1 MRPILRPGM
10 VETLSFEVPREKTVP
25 FLYPEAPEFQAIP
38 EVFATGY
45 MVGLMEWCCVR
56 SLAPALEAGEGS
68 LGTAINVNHAAAT
81 PPGSHVTV
89 TATIEQVDGR
99 SITWRVVA
107 RDEID
112 VIGEG
117 TIGRTMVRWERFNQK
132 VAEKAEA
139 IAALRRDA
147 ATNEESA

>member
-1 MRPILRPGM
+1 MRSILRPGM
-10 VETLSFEVPREKTVP
+10 VETLTFEIPREKTVP

-56 SLAPALEAGEGS
+56 SLAPALEDGEGS
-68 LGTAINVNHAAAT
+68 LGTAINVSHAAAT
-81 PPGSHVTV
+81 PPGSQVTV
-89 TATIEQVDGR
+89 TATVEQVDGR

-117 TIGRTMVRWERFNQK
+117 TIGRMVVRWERFNQK
-132 VAEKAEA
+132 VAEKAAA
-139 IAALRRDA
+139 IAALRGDA
-147 ATNEESA
+147 VGNRASS